1 MLHAF
6 CMQHQHAADQRRST
20 ASPTVV
26 TCQQTLK
33 SQTQLVLM
41 ICGARKLTSQNKV
54 VVWVLLV
61 VPEGLKIAST
71 TETS

>member
-1 MLHAF
+1 
-6 CMQHQHAADQRRST
+6 
-20 ASPTVV
+20 
-26 TCQQTLK
+26 
-33 SQTQLVLM
+33 M